1 MQHFS
6 SLWAMEMLDLQY
18 LLSHLKPFWI
28 FLNIST
34 EQDKRHTHDIIIHG
48 GKGRNYG
55 RTAYYAGIGPCRS

>member
-6 SLWAMEMLDLQY
+6 SLWAMEMLDLQH

-48 GKGRNYG
+48 GKGRNW
-55 RTAYYAGIGPCRS
+55 TM